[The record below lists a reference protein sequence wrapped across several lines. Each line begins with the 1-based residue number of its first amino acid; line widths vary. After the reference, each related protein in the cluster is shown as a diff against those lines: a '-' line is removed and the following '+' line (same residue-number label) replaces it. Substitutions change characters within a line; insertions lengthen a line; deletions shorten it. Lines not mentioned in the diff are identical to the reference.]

1 MSPFPAPVA
10 EPASLRSVARRV
22 DERIGLL
29 FAAERARWA
38 QVDPDLLLPIDSL
51 DQLVTGGKR
60 LRAAFCHWGHVAA
73 GGDPDDVRLVDAG
86 AAFELLQ
93 AFALVHDDVMDGSDR
108 RRGIPTAH
116 RRFAA
121 MHRRGGW
128 LGDSDRFGAGA
139 AILLGDLCLGWA
151 DELLYRSEL
160 DPATLQ
166 HAKPVY
172 DLMRTEVMAGQ
183 YLDLLEQAQAVASP
197 ERVLRVVRYK
207 SAKYTVERPLHLG
220 ALLAGAGH
228 DRLAA
233 LSDYGLPLGEAFQ
246 LRDDVLGV
254 YGDPEITGKP
264 AGDDLREGKRT
275 LLVALAMERATP
287 FQVDRLREGL
297 GDPDLGSAAIAEL
310 RGIIEA
316 TGALAAVEALIA
328 ERTEQAVSAL
338 ADAGLTPEATA
349 ALADLAVAAT
359 SRRI

>member
-1 MSPFPAPVA
+1 MTAPLLTTAQLRASVQGTLDDFLAEKSVLLAEISP
-10 EPASLRSVARRV
+10 E
-22 DERIGLL
+22 
-29 FAAERARWA
+29 
-38 QVDPDLLLPIDSL
+38 
-51 DQLVTGGKR
+51 LVEMTTWLEALMRGGKR
-60 LRAAFCHWGHVAA
+60 LRPSFCAWAYVGA
-73 GGDPDDVRLVDAG
+73 GGADLDAG
-86 AAFELLQ
+86 LRAAAALEMVQ
-93 AFALVHDDVMDGSDR
+93 ACALVHDDVMDGSDR

-116 RRFAA
+116 RRFAS

-128 LGDSDRFGAGA
+128 LGDPERFGTGA

-151 DELLYRSEL
+151 DELLYRCGL
-160 DPATLQ
+160 DAATLQ

-172 DLMRTEVMAGQ
+172 DLMRAEVMAGQ

-197 ERVLRVVRYK
+197 ERVLRVVRFK

-228 DRLAA
+228 DRLAP

-254 YGDPEITGKP
+254 YGDPQMTGKP

-287 FQVDRLREGL
+287 AQVARLREGL
-297 GDPDLGSAAIAEL
+297 GDPDLGNEAIHDL

-316 TGALAAVEALIA
+316 TGALAAVESVIA
-328 ERTEQAVSAL
+328 ERTEQAVAAL
-338 ADAGLTPEATA
+338 TDAGLSPEATA